1 MIETTQPEVGHR
13 ESVQEQ
19 TAPTR
24 VQRAPATR
32 TGVMDKKSY
41 LDCNQDNIIGDITAG
56 RSTRN
61 RPTALTAQEELKNL
75 DPFTLLG
82 HGFME
87 LMSIRDAVEKIRAM
101 GRHNKEPHHEEEDN
115 QISLAGP
122 HTVELE
128 QRENEQTRQRQLS
141 DKAGREQIDVT

>member
-1 MIETTQPEVGHR
+1 
-13 ESVQEQ
+13 
-19 TAPTR
+19 
-24 VQRAPATR
+24 
-32 TGVMDKKSY
+32 MDKKSY
-41 LDCNQDNIIGDITAG
+41 SDCNQDNIIGDITAG

-101 GRHNKEPHHEEEDN
+101 ERHNKEPHHEEEDN

-141 DKAGREQIDVT
+141 DKAGREQVEVT